1 MIEDEKEGIRWYW
14 YTTQNKTVF
23 VIIPVLCQLLL
34 RNPKQNPTIKITY
47 DFGLKKKTQV
57 IVHSKLVYQD
67 WNNST

>member
-47 DFGLKKKTQV
+47 DFGLKNKNTGNRPFKTDV
-57 IVHSKLVYQD
+57 PRLE
-67 WNNST
+67 